1 MKLLQFT
8 RHGEQK
14 LGCELEGNGD
24 NILDLT
30 ESNHV
35 LPNDM
40 KKFIEGGED
49 MLLAAKRI
57 KPHKNNVYKRCDVT
71 INAPLYKPEKVL
83 CVGLNYKDH
92 CEEQNLPLPLEP
104 VIFSKFPSCI
114 TGPSDD
120 IEYPDEA
127 KTLDWEVE
135 LAVVIGKEAKNVK
148 ECDAMKYVYGYTVVH
163 DVSARDLYANGR
175 NSGQV
180 TIGKAMDCFCPIGPV
195 IVTEDEIKDPHNLNL
210 RCLVNGVT
218 KQDSNTKQLIH
229 KTEAVIEH
237 ITRFITLK
245 PGDIILTGSPPG
257 SGAFKKPPEY
267 LQRGDIV
274 VCEIEGIGKLE
285 NRIV

>member
-104 VIFSKFPSCI
+104 
-114 TGPSDD
+114 
-120 IEYPDEA
+120 
-127 KTLDWEVE
+127 TLDWEVE

-148 ECDAMKYVYGYTVVH
+148 ECDAMKYVYGYTVAH
-163 DVSARDLYANGR
+163 DVSARDLYANGE
-175 NSGQV
+175 
-180 TIGKAMDCFCPIGPV
+180 K
-195 IVTEDEIKDPHNLNL
+195 
-210 RCLVNGVT
+210 
-218 KQDSNTKQLIH
+218 
-229 KTEAVIEH
+229 
-237 ITRFITLK
+237 
-245 PGDIILTGSPPG
+245 
-257 SGAFKKPPEY
+257 
-267 LQRGDIV
+267 
-274 VCEIEGIGKLE
+274 
-285 NRIV
+285 